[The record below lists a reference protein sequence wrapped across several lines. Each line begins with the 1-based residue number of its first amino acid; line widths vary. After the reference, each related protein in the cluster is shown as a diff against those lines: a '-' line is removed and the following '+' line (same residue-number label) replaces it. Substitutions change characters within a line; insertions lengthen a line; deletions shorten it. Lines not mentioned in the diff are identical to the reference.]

1 MARITVEDTLHEMDN
16 RFALVLL
23 AAARARQL
31 MKGAPSLVHRPN
43 DKETVLALRE
53 VAAGKVRFDRP
64 VREVLAFRLRELEH
78 QMACQLGL
86 LDETHAASPQ
96 LPEQAWMPVFPP
108 LR

>member
-31 MKGAPSLVHRPN
+31 MKGASPQIHRPN
-43 DKETVLALRE
+43 DKETVVALRE
-53 VAAGKVRFDRP
+53 IAAGKVRFDRP
-64 VREVLAFRLRELEH
+64 VREVLTYRLRELEH

-86 LDETHAASPQ
+86 VDDEIVSAPLPPQ
-96 LPEQAWMPVFPP
+96 TWLPISSTS
-108 LR
+108 R

>member
-16 RFALVLL
+16 RFALILL

-31 MKGAPSLVHRPN
+31 MKGAPAQVHRPN

-53 VAAGKVRFDRP
+53 IAAGKVRFDRP
-64 VREVLAFRLRELEH
+64 VREVLSYRLRELEH

-86 LDETHAASPQ
+86 VEDMSAA
-96 LPEQAWMPVFPP
+96 PP
-108 LR
+108 LPTHTWLPISSTSR